1 MQLLNCR
8 EIPPGG
14 GPAHKVLQKLTSL
27 WALCWG
33 DEPVWHADATAT
45 VGTLSW
51 NQTLLAVGIIA
62 VAMLAV
68 GVILIWARS
77 AVPPGAGAGGSVVRS
92 WISLALVLGLILFTA
107 FSFAVNDATL
117 RSTLIG
123 GVTASVGA
131 AVTFYFQSKNNQD
144 IMDAAAGTEAV
155 PDLHGKTEAEAQAIM
170 AKTSLKLDV
179 GAAQPPAAATV
190 ATQVPDKDTQVRKGS
205 SVTVTF

>member
-1 MQLLNCR
+1 M
-8 EIPPGG
+8 
-14 GPAHKVLQKLTSL
+14 
-27 WALCWG
+27 
-33 DEPVWHADATAT
+33 WHADATAT
-45 VGTLSW
+45 PTPSTGSTSVTVGTLSW
-51 NQTLLAVGIIA
+51 DQTLLAVGIIA
-62 VAMLAV
+62 VAMLVV

-77 AVPPGAGAGGSVVRS
+77 SVTGGAGGSVVRS
-92 WISLALVLGLILFTA
+92 WISLALVLGLVLFTA

-155 PDLHGKTEAEAQAIM
+155 PDLQGKTLAEAQAVM

-179 GAAQPPAAATV
+179 GAAQPTANQTIDH
-190 ATQVPDKDTQVRKGS
+190 QVPDKNTQVRKGS
-205 SVTVTF
+205 SVSVTFSA